1 MAISNDIEKV
11 LNDFGLKLVIDTK
24 SNLKKKLDERA
35 ARHGGKS
42 VKSRLEQSVNS
53 EIVYSNGSINLI
65 VKMNDYWNIVDGGR
79 NASNVSAE
87 GQDKIAAWSATRGVA
102 EKIRIADLYNR
113 RGMQRLS
120 ETKRKLKTLK
130 KMPFERAKK
139 AAGFLI
145 ARSLKKKNLEPTHFF
160 DEVIK
165 DGRVDKLKEDIA
177 KVVKTEIIVDVQQAS
192 K

>member
-53 EIVYSNGSINLI
+53 EIVYTNGSINLI
-65 VKMNDYWNIVDGGR
+65 VKMNDYWNVVDGGR

-102 EKIRIADLYNR
+102 EKIRISDLQNR
-113 RGMQRLS
+113 LQKQSLS
-120 ETKRKLKTLK
+120 KHKDKLKKLK

-145 ARSLKKKNLEPTHFF
+145 ARSLKKKNLEPTNFF
-160 DEVIK
+160 SEVIK
-165 DGRVDKLKEDIA
+165 DGRVDELYA
-177 KVVKTEIIVDVQQAS
+177 ALTEIFATDINIEIS
-192 K
+192 KA

>member
-53 EIVYSNGSINLI
+53 EVVYTNGSINLI
-65 VKMNDYWNIVDGGR
+65 VKMNDYWAVVNDGR
-79 NASNVSAE
+79 EANNVSAE

-145 ARSLKKKNLEPTHFF
+145 ARSLKKKNLEPTNFF
-160 DEVIK
+160 SEVIK
-165 DGRVDKLKEDIA
+165 DGRVDELYA
-177 KVVKTEIIVDVQQAS
+177 ALTEIFATDINIEIRRP
-192 K
+192 

>member
-87 GQDKIAAWSATRGVA
+87 GQAKIAEWSATRGVA
-102 EKIRIADLYNR
+102 EKIRISDL
-113 RGMQRLS
+113 QARLQKQS
-120 ETKRKLKTLK
+120 LSKHKDKLKKLK

-139 AAGFLI
+139 VSASFLI
-145 ARSLKKKNLEPTHFF
+145 ARSLKKKNLEPTNFF
-160 DEVIK
+160 SEVIK
-165 DGRVDKLKEDIA
+165 DGRVDELYSALTDIFA
-177 KVVKTEIIVDVQQAS
+177 TDINIEIS
-192 K
+192 KA

>member
-87 GQDKIAAWSATRGVA
+87 GQAKIAEWSATRGVA
-102 EKIRIADLYNR
+102 EKIRISDLQNR
-113 RGMQRLS
+113 LQKQSLS
-120 ETKRKLKTLK
+120 KHKDKLKKLK

-145 ARSLKKKNLEPTHFF
+145 ARSLKKKNLEPTNFF
-160 DEVIK
+160 SEVIK
-165 DGRVDKLKEDIA
+165 DGRVDELYA
-177 KVVKTEIIVDVQQAS
+177 ALTEIFATDINIEIS
-192 K
+192 KA